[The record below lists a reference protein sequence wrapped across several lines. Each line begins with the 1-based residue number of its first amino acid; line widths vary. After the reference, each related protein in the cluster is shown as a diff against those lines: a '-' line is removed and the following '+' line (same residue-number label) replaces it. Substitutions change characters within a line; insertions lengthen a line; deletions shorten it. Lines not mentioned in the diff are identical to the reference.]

1 MTEKILIREFIK
13 DKKVGAAFSTG
24 RHVIKKM
31 LENID
36 FDKANVLVE
45 YGPGKGVITKHL
57 LERMRKDAVLFVFE
71 TNERFIKELL
81 NINDKRLVI
90 VNENAYN
97 ARTILKNRYKISKAD
112 YVISTIPFTFFD
124 RRKRKR
130 VIAKTYDLL
139 NENGK
144 FITYQYSG
152 LIYQLIKQKF
162 HQTRVIAAVLN
173 IPPAIIFTGIK

>member
-13 DKKVGAAFSTG
+13 DKKVGAAFSTS

-31 LENID
+31 LGNID
-36 FDKANVLVE
+36 FDKATLLVE
-45 YGPGKGVITKHL
+45 YGPGKGVITTHL
-57 LERMRKDAVLFVFE
+57 LKRMRNDAVLYVFE
-71 TNERFIKELL
+71 TNEKFIKDLL
-81 NINDKRLVI
+81 KIGDKRLVI
-90 VNENAYN
+90 INESAENAQI
-97 ARTILKNRYKISKAD
+97 ILKNRYKISKVD

-130 VIAKTYDLL
+130 IITKTYNLL

-144 FITYQYSG
+144 FITYQYTG
-152 LIYQLIKQKF
+152 LIYQLLKQKF

>member
-13 DKKVGAAFSTG
+13 DKKVGAVFSTG
-24 RHVIKKM
+24 RYVIKKM

-36 FDKANVLVE
+36 FDKANLLVE
-45 YGPGKGVITKHL
+45 YGPGKGVITTHL
-57 LERMRKDAVLFVFE
+57 LERMHKDAVLFVFE

-81 NINDKRLVI
+81 KIRDKRLVI
-90 VNENAYN
+90 INEDAEY
-97 ARTILKNRYKISKAD
+97 ALTILKNRYKISKVD

-124 RRKRKR
+124 RRKRRR
-130 VIAKTYDLL
+130 VISKTYNLL

-144 FITYQYSG
+144 FITYQYTG
-152 LIYQLIKQKF
+152 LVYQHIKQKF
-162 HQTRVIAAVLN
+162 HQTRVMAAVLN